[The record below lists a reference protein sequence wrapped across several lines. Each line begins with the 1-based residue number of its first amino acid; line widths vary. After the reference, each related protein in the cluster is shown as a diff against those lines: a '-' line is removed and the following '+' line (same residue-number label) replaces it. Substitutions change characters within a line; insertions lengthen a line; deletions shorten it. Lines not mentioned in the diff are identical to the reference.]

1 MVRLYLSYIK
11 AEDAYRRQDLLASCS
26 TTVSPNDQALSPHT
40 GPRRKPRSSLPRR
53 LVDVALLFTS
63 AVGQFTLI
71 TLRATG
77 DVSSRAEVFQ
87 GSADRLRSPSR
98 QPFQAHPAG
107 K

>member
-77 DVSSRAEVFQ
+77 DVSSS
-87 GSADRLRSPSR
+87 G
-98 QPFQAHPAG
+98 
-107 K
+107 